1 MISQRGLKIGWRLF
15 RKDIVNSSL
24 LLFSLSLSFALCF
37 LLFGYAQYSYGYDA
51 HIPNAERIFLVKHR
65 VNAFDRPI
73 WVDFS
78 PIKIADALER
88 SGIPYRL
95 AYFQN
100 VPTSVAAKSR
110 SVLQL
115 NVANVSANFSQVFM
129 LTAQS
134 GSIEATLSQPG
145 KIALTRKAAVRLFGT
160 DQVLGQTVQAGTTS
174 MIIGA
179 VINDLPSNTTVNFDA
194 LTFSSEE
201 QGRRYLELPTS
212 VDENIVVDLLQQKMN
227 ESPMARFIDTKWL
240 DGNSGTK
247 QKATTMEVRLSSL
260 RDAYFDRDLGNFEG
274 LVRGDKRIVL
284 ALCVV
289 GFLVFLISAF
299 SFVNVGMARLV
310 RRQKE
315 VGVYKAI
322 GVPRLQ
328 IISQFLAE
336 SLLWSSLS
344 LGLGLLLAWMFFP
357 LFVEISGRS
366 LDTIFSLQHV
376 LFAALFSLILGMLLS
391 VYPIFLVLGVNA
403 NHALSGRGNSEGRS
417 GARTRRAL
425 SILQF
430 SAATV
435 FGAIALAIAWQ
446 TFYTTRFAQGFSFEN
461 LWVINLQADYDETKY
476 SGFIA
481 ELKGLRGV
489 DSVAY
494 SSVPVG
500 RDFMGFQGQLRLDNE
515 HKVAPVRHWVSQ
527 NFFEVHQ
534 IKPIAGRVFDSA
546 IDAVEND
553 RIIVLNDR
561 AVRALGF
568 DDANQAV
575 GKFITPTLSGATVA
589 SQIIGVI
596 PDVRFQNAHESEGPR
611 VFTQSLS
618 GPVFSIRIRGAEV
631 ATLAQ
636 IESLWRRYFNE
647 QIFDPI
653 KSAELIAQN
662 HAEDIRLSKMI
673 LLSALLGLI
682 LAAIGVYVMAAYNV
696 QRRAEEI
703 AIRKIYGAGKQ
714 SITAMVLKEY
724 AVLMIWSSVI
734 AVPISAFCIWVY
746 LSEFAERAPIGLWTI
761 VIAILLT
768 SLAALTAVVQQSTLA
783 MKTSPLI
790 VFRN

>member
-15 RKDIVNSSL
+15 RRDIVNSSL

-37 LLFGYAQYSYGYDA
+37 LLFGYAQYSFGYDA

-129 LTAQS
+129 LTSQS
-134 GSIEATLSQPG
+134 GNIEATLSQPG

-179 VINDLPSNTTVNFDA
+179 VINELPSNTTVNFDA
-194 LTFSSEE
+194 LTFSNEE
-201 QGRRYLELPTS
+201 QGRRYLELPAS

-227 ESPMARFIDTKWL
+227 ESPMARFIDAKWL

-289 GFLVFLISAF
+289 GFLVLLISAF

-328 IISQFLAE
+328 IISQFLVE

-344 LGLGLLLAWMFFP
+344 LGLGLILAWMFFP

-376 LFAALFSLILGMLLS
+376 LFAALFSLILGALLS

-500 RDFMGFQGQLRLDNE
+500 RDFMGFQGQLRLDSE

-534 IKPIAGRVFDSA
+534 IKPIAGRVFNSA

-568 DDANQAV
+568 NDANQAV
-575 GKFITPTLSGATVA
+575 GKFITPTRSGATVA
-589 SQIIGVI
+589 TQIIGVI
-596 PDVRFQNAHESEGPR
+596 PDVRFQNAHESEAPR

-618 GPVFSIRIRGAEV
+618 GPVFSIRIRGAE
-631 ATLAQ
+631 AETLAQ
-636 IESLWRRYFNE
+636 IESLWRRYFNG

-662 HAEDIRLSKMI
+662 HAEDIRLSKMV

-703 AIRKIYGAGKQ
+703 AIRKIYGAGKL